1 MKNLNPLEQVLA
13 LFRPINTF
21 LFFVSSSSLSWN
33 FRVTKFLDGEKEEE
47 EGRERERER
56 GKKEYDPHSSCLC
69 NEIFFLPEFLL
80 AGRELLWSVVLYK
93 LGITCPSFFS
103 KRFAVEPQEFL
114 REIEKKTTR
123 IGEGVE
129 GRKKKRKKKKL
140 KKLRVKSRWKRLT
153 FPSTWN

>member
-21 LFFVSSSSLSWN
+21 LFLFLLLLWVGIFELRN
-33 FRVTKFLDGEKEEE
+33 FWMER
-47 EGRERERER
+47 RERRRGRERER

>member
-21 LFFVSSSSLSWN
+21 LFLFLFLLLWVGIFELRN
-33 FRVTKFLDGEKEEE
+33 FWMERKKKRKE
-47 EGRERERER
+47 ERERER